1 MYKFKTEEA
10 YVSILCFSLC
20 SLFCRVFHNAFNKLS
35 LIWAVWMQ
43 WTPKVKILCK
53 IHNLAQNKQGGQS
66 FIFPMSCHPS
76 NLAKP
81 IWTQWILKFCMF
93 IIVNVI
99 LISQFLQKWYKWSIC
114 LAQLLKIYLN
124 HLYIMHLQN
133 PDVYCCAIFL
143 SNISCSNLAKG
154 EFTELL
160 SITHQNMMPSHTVH

>member
-1 MYKFKTEEA
+1 MYKFKTKDA

-20 SLFCRVFHNAFNKLS
+20 SLLCRVFHNAFNKLS

-53 IHNLAQNKQGGQS
+53 IHNLAQNKQGANLSSSQWAAIHQISLNQFEHNESSNFVCLLLWMS
-66 FIFPMSCHPS
+66 FLSHNSCR
-76 NLAKP
+76 NDAND
-81 IWTQWILKFCMF
+81 QR
-93 IIVNVI
+93 
-99 LISQFLQKWYKWSIC
+99 

-124 HLYIMHLQN
+124 HSYIMHLQN

-160 SITHQNMMPSHTVH
+160 SITHQNVMPSHTVH